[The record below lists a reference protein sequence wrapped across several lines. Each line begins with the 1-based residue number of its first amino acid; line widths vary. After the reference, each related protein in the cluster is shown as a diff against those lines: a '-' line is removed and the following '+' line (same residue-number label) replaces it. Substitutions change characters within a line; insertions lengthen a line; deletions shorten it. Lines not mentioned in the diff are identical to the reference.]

1 MSSTARV
8 QVPAAQGGSG
18 NVIRDSALGMVPEVV
33 EALIS
38 LNGAV
43 WDAGELSPA
52 EIELARLQNAQFT
65 GCVMCRAV
73 RYDVAVEDGF
83 SEDKV
88 AVIQQG
94 ADDAVLSGRER
105 LIVAFTRQFHLDPA
119 GIPESLQLALRAAF
133 SEAELLHLS
142 MAVAYFCGSSRC
154 AVALGGMPESMPRT
168 EIAIPR

>member
-1 MSSTARV
+1 MGSAARV
-8 QVPAAQGGSG
+8 QVPEGQGATG

-33 EALIS
+33 EALIT

-43 WDAGELSPA
+43 WDAGELSPV

-73 RYDVAVEDGF
+73 RYDVAVEEGF

-88 AVIQQG
+88 AVIQQD
-94 ADDAVLSGRER
+94 ADDAVLNERER
-105 LIVAFTRQFHLDPA
+105 LIIAFTRQFHLDPA
-119 GIPESLQLALRAAF
+119 GIPGSLQQALKAAF

>member
-8 QVPAAQGGSG
+8 QVPAGQGSSG
-18 NVIRDSALGMVPEVV
+18 NVIRDSALGRVPEMVD
-33 EALIS
+33 ALIV

-52 EIELARLQNAQFT
+52 EIELARLQNAEFT

-73 RYDVAVEDGF
+73 RYDVAVADGF

-88 AVIQQG
+88 KVVQQG
-94 ADDAVLSGRER
+94 ADDRVLSERER

-119 GIPESLQLALRAAF
+119 AIPAALQQALKAVF

>member
-1 MSSTARV
+1 MGNAARV
-8 QVPAAQGGSG
+8 QVPEGQGASG

-33 EALIS
+33 EALIA

-43 WDAGELSPA
+43 WDAGELSAA

-83 SEDKV
+83 SEDKA
-88 AVIQQG
+88 AVVQEG
-94 ADDAVLSGRER
+94 ADDAVLSERER

-119 GIPESLQLALRAAF
+119 GISEPLQQALKAAF
-133 SEAELLHLS
+133 SEAELLQLS
-142 MAVAYFCGSSRC
+142 LAVAYFCGSSRC